1 MARHN
6 SPTYIWEL
14 ALDYVIF
21 TRNRVVD
28 SLRNDGKS
36 LDERMS
42 GVIPDLS
49 IARPFDAPCW
59 AFIYKEERKG
69 VHAVFR
75 PHVRM
80 GRMVGY
86 SKIVPGSYL
95 VLDHNQTI
103 YTRPQVFCKE
113 YPGLV
118 GLEGLTKESDPI
130 DDDGKILDYEI
141 LHEKRMQGDRELRDL
156 NSRLPGDRQ
165 EPDSGN
171 DEDYWP
177 TESPIEKPQTRQLVK
192 EQDA

>member
-1 MARHN
+1 MRTVMARHN

-59 AFIYKEERKG
+59 AFICKEERKG

-86 SKIVPGSYL
+86 SKIVPGS
-95 VLDHNQTI
+95 
-103 YTRPQVFCKE
+103 
-113 YPGLV
+113 
-118 GLEGLTKESDPI
+118 
-130 DDDGKILDYEI
+130 
-141 LHEKRMQGDRELRDL
+141 
-156 NSRLPGDRQ
+156 
-165 EPDSGN
+165 
-171 DEDYWP
+171 
-177 TESPIEKPQTRQLVK
+177 
-192 EQDA
+192 